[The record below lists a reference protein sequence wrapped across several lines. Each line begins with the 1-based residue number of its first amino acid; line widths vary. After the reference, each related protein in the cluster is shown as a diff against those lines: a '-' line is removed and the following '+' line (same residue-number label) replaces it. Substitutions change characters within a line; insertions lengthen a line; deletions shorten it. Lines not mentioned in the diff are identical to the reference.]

1 MAEPR
6 GADTDEEAAAPRWV
20 YVVGGLMI
28 LLALVFVVLHL
39 SSGVIR
45 H

>member
-1 MAEPR
+1 MAGPR
-6 GADTDEEAAAPRWV
+6 GANTDEETATPRWV
-20 YVVGGLMI
+20 YVVGSLMI